1 MHKTSIKSHRN
12 GSICS
17 LACPCPCCV
26 CSEKEG
32 PKVER
37 VTIAPAY
44 LYLREAEGYEM
55 VDAAGSVVPGA
66 PLTIPEVC
74 VLGARVHVHT
84 PPTRVR

>member
-1 MHKTSIKSHRN
+1 MSQRSTAWLR
-12 GSICS
+12 
-17 LACPCPCCV
+17 V
-26 CSEKEG
+26 WCSEKEG
-32 PKVER
+32 PKIER